1 MNVPWTYRKH
11 VTSFS
16 LAQVLVP
23 LENRTYLYNFHCW
36 ALDNENANTG
46 SATGLLARAEA
57 QRREEY
63 ARFVDSGERDGIG
76 EFVELVS
83 RHHSVQ
89 FAHLKSHRCLDVKGA
104 DWRELDKAEG
114 VQDLPTS
121 SGGVESA
128 MDSVT
133 V

>member
-76 EFVELVS
+76 EFVELVTIPCNLHISNLIDVSTS
-83 RHHSVQ
+83 R
-89 FAHLKSHRCLDVKGA
+89 AL
-104 DWRELDKAEG
+104 RELDKAEG

-133 V
+133 L